1 MNDKI
6 RELNDEIEDLERDVL
21 TRRLAYEEEKAKLW
35 VECDFPS
42 AIGIAKPTVAQKES
56 YVKLETI
63 DLKEKLEELEIV
75 LGSKKRLFSIML
87 KEIGDVL

>member
-6 RELNDEIEDLERDVL
+6 RELNDEIEDLERDIL
-21 TRRLAYEEEKAKLW
+21 ARRLAYEEEKAKLW
-35 VECDFPS
+35 VSCDFPS
-42 AIGIAKPTVAQKES
+42 AIGVAKPTVAQKES

-63 DLKEKLEELEIV
+63 DLKEKLGELEII

-87 KEIGDVL
+87 REIGDVL

>member
-35 VECDFPS
+35 VGCDFPS
-42 AIGIAKPTVAQKES
+42 AIGVAKPTVAQKES

-75 LGSKKRLFSIML
+75 LGSKKRLFNIML
-87 KEIGDVL
+87 REIGDVL